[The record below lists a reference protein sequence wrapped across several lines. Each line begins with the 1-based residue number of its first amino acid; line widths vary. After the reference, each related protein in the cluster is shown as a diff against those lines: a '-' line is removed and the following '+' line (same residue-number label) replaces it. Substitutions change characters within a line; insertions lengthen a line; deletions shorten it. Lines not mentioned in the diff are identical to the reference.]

1 MEQLGHLGS
10 NWAPNREI
18 SKCNSGATI
27 VESGKRKQENSN
39 YSEDE
44 TSLKTFHF
52 HIFFSLQWWQI
63 KWSRSIYICLTC
75 TKNSRALLMVPRT
88 TWVGHRGPPNSNNW
102 LFKKGDIRTSCER
115 VLSLFFESVTHWY
128 LYRMNQSF
136 HCCLFQCK
144 VSLEIFEI
152 TFLEGVV
159 LNKAR
164 NQVNVIVGGT

>member
-1 MEQLGHLGS
+1 MRHH
-10 NWAPNREI
+10 
-18 SKCNSGATI
+18 SK
-27 VESGKRKQENSN
+27 
-39 YSEDE
+39 
-44 TSLKTFHF
+44 HF
-52 HIFFSLQWWQI
+52 IFTYMWWQI
-63 KWSRSIYICLTC
+63 KRSRSIYICLTC

-88 TWVGHRGPPNSNNW
+88 TWVGHWGPPNSNNW

-115 VLSLFFESVTHWY
+115 VLSLFFKSVTHWY

-152 TFLEGVV
+152 TFFEGVV

-164 NQVNVIVGGT
+164 NQVNIVVGACRARCCSIFTFFGLGCCRYVLVSGDHHSFIFR